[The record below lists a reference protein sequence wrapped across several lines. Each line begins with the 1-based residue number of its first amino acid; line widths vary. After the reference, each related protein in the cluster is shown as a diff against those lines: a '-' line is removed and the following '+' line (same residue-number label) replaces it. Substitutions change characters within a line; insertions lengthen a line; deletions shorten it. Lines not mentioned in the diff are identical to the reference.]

1 VKRTKKIRESF
12 MLNSCIV
19 FTQKDPNNYSINTEK
34 PINDEKEK
42 TTMDMSGR
50 VLRLPILDGT
60 HAPDK
65 LCHIGSGKGCKS

>member
-1 VKRTKKIRESF
+1 MNNLPAKGKNAIFANNNHQYRKA
-12 MLNSCIV
+12 
-19 FTQKDPNNYSINTEK
+19 NNYE
-34 PINDEKEK
+34 EGK

-50 VLRLPILDGT
+50 VLCLPILDGT